1 METVL
6 LIFAAVFII
15 FLYILITPMSLSL
28 SYETRYRRIIT
39 SIKFPLFHF
48 KKVSD
53 KEKKKPK
60 GRKKETK
67 TRITFQLLRQLLR
80 DEFDTV
86 STVLAECAKFCG
98 YLLKSPDR
106 YHVNI
111 SLKGSPGPP
120 DLAGAVYGAV
130 ELLRPVL
137 GKSFTIQYQPDFTAE
152 SIEGNVSVGLEV
164 RAIKIVKEIWICF
177 WKLPKVKLI
186 KIIRILRK
194 GGKDVKQD

>member
-6 LIFAAVFII
+6 IIFAAVFII

-28 SYETRYRRIIT
+28 SYETRDRRTIT
-39 SIKFPLFHF
+39 SIRFPLFHF

-67 TRITFQLLRQLLR
+67 TRITFQLLRQLFR

-86 STVLAECAKFCG
+86 GIVLKEFVKLFGC
-98 YLLKSPDR
+98 LLKSPDR
-106 YHVNI
+106 YYVNI

-120 DLAGAVYGAV
+120 DLAGAVYGTV
-130 ELLRPVL
+130 ESLRPVL
-137 GKSFTIQYQPDFTAE
+137 GRSVTIHYQPDFTAE
-152 SIEGNVSVGLEV
+152 SIEGKVSVGLEV
-164 RAIKIVKEIWICF
+164 RAVKILKEVWICF
-177 WKLPKVKLI
+177 WNLPKVKLI